1 MDASNISKVIAINIF
16 LHAWLLCHALKTDE
30 PTIHQVHLIFRN
42 ELSVQSETYTND
54 PNRYIN
60 QAWGLPAGEL
70 TEDGKS
76 QMIKMGQEIRKQKYP
91 HFAKS
96 NNFSPGD
103 VYVRSADNNRNI
115 LSAQMLLGGFYNTV
129 TDLKRA
135 VPVHSA
141 PSDQDYLLSDYDCP
155 NYKMLLDEQHSL
167 ASEALS
173 EDDFLDQLS
182 NNTGYPVQTFDDI
195 ISLHAILHAQK
206 LGNSTMTLKAK
217 NKKDKELMMMK
228 IIIPEWLQERTTVNN
243 KSMTIWERIEYTTGL
258 AHGLAAKTVDM
269 QRFHGGDNHR
279 NMKPSSS
286 AGQCSETLQRLR
298 SWRETIANPVS
309 LFRRVAHI
317 SQHIICPGKLK

>member
-1 MDASNISKVIAINIF
+1 
-16 LHAWLLCHALKTDE
+16 
-30 PTIHQVHLIFRN
+30 
-42 ELSVQSETYTND
+42 
-54 PNRYIN
+54 
-60 QAWGLPAGEL
+60 
-70 TEDGKS
+70 
-76 QMIKMGQEIRKQKYP
+76 
-91 HFAKS
+91 
-96 NNFSPGD
+96 
-103 VYVRSADNNRNI
+103 
-115 LSAQMLLGGFYNTV
+115 MLLGGFYNTV